1 MLFQVLPLFYVNAK
15 TRKMDPVPDQ
25 LWSKVQHAESELQC
39 MLDQHHAAMLDQH
52 HAAMLSQQRAQEQ
65 QAEVV
70 VLSSDE
76 DDSAV
81 PEDDFVAPAGKHIKQ
96 ISI

>member
-1 MLFQVLPLFYVNAK
+1 MLFQVLPLFYVDAK
-15 TRKMDPVPDQ
+15 ADKMDHTPDQ
-25 LWSKVQHAESELQC
+25 LWSQVQHAHSELQC
-39 MLDQHHAAMLDQH
+39 MLDQH

-81 PEDDFVAPAGKHIKQ
+81 PKDDFVAPAGKHIKQ